1 MGQTPER
8 DGFTRTHAPRSKSLF
23 SRVTPTVGD
32 AAVGHHALGRRH
44 LIKAGA
50 AAAASLPLFSI
61 GARAAA
67 RSIQVGIYTAQQGE
81 YVRKQIIPKF
91 ESEHEC
97 RVFTTEGVTL
107 TQIAALRAT
116 RDNPRY
122 SVMFMDDIGV
132 ELSKREGLI
141 DKLPTEKLSNLS
153 GVYKRFMFYDAY
165 GVAFAISTGGLV
177 YNPQVTKPLA
187 TYAELWEPR
196 FRQRFLMTTPKFT
209 QSLYLLIAAA
219 SLVTGKP
226 LKDAQYEIDTAWPK
240 MAELKPNVI
249 STYENPSQVMMVAQ
263 GQVELAGI
271 EYSKNLYPYTM
282 QGAPIDMCFPREGT
296 FAGVNCLTFVKGGPE
311 PELAAAFIN
320 RMLDPAVQQGLAAAT
335 LTAPSVTGA
344 EFQPDIAKYIAY
356 PESKM
361 DQMGLFTADWTYIN
375 PRRAAWLEKYNQ
387 VFGS

>member
-1 MGQTPER
+1 MRNG
-8 DGFTRTHAPRSKSLF
+8 
-23 SRVTPTVGD
+23 
-32 AAVGHHALGRRH
+32 LGRRQA
-44 LIKAGA
+44 IGA
-50 AAAASLPLFSI
+50 AAALPLVCI
-61 GARAAA
+61 HGARGAT

-91 ESEHEC
+91 EADNEC
-97 RVFTTEGVTL
+97 KVFTTEGVTL

-122 SVMFMDDIGV
+122 SVMFMDDIGI

-141 DKLPTEKLSNLS
+141 DPLPVDKIPNIS
-153 GVYKRFMFYDAY
+153 GVLPRFMFYDGY
-165 GVAFAISTGGLV
+165 GAAFAISTGGLV

-219 SLVTGKP
+219 SIITGKP
-226 LKDAQYEIDTAWPK
+226 LKEAQYEIDTVWPK
-240 MAELKPNVI
+240 MAELKANVV

-271 EYSKNLYPYTM
+271 EYSKNLYPYTV
-282 QGAPIDMCFPREGT
+282 QGAPLDMCFPKEGT
-296 FAGVNCLTFVKGGPE
+296 FAGINCLSFVKGGPE

-320 RMLDPAVQQGLAAAT
+320 RMLEPSVQQGLAAAT
-335 LTAPSVTGA
+335 LTSPSVKGA
-344 EFQPDIAKYIAY
+344 TFGPDIAKYIAY

-361 DQMGLFTADWTYIN
+361 NDMGLFAADWTYIN
-375 PRRAAWLEKYNQ
+375 PRRPGWLEKYNQ